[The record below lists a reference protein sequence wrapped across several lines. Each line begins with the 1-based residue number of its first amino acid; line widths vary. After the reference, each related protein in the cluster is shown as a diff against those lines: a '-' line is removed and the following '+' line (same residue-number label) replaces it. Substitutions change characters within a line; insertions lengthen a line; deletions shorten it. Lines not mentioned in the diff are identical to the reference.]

1 MIYLSADVGGT
12 FTDLVLI
19 DGDSG
24 ETHLDKV
31 PSTPGSADAVIQG
44 IDRITRAAN
53 LAPTDVD
60 IFVHGFT
67 VGTNAFLTRSGARI
81 VMAVSAGM
89 RDVLEIGDQIRPHLY
104 QLQQIKPAPVV
115 PRSRMVEV
123 DERLDAFGAV
133 VTALSPDEAERVA
146 RDVAALNPEAV
157 AICLGFSF
165 LDTGHEQLLEGAL
178 KDALPG
184 IPIYLSSRVNPQ
196 IEEFPRANTTAIA
209 AYVGPV
215 IDRYI
220 STLDQGLA
228 QAGLS
233 APLRL
238 MRSDGGVATPDAA
251 RTNPA
256 ALLLSGPAGGV
267 IAGADVS
274 GALDVSDLVTF
285 DMGGT
290 SADFSLIVGGEP
302 RSVAGRVIDGQPL
315 RLPTLDIETISA
327 GGGSIARVDLGGAL
341 KVGPGSAGAH
351 PGPACY
357 GQGGTQATITDA
369 AVVLGILDPAEYL
382 GGEMALDGALAR
394 QAIDEHLAAPLNL
407 TTEQAALGVVRVATA
422 GMNQAIRKLAVERG
436 LDLRGFALLAFGGAG
451 PIYAPFM
458 ARDLGMA
465 EVLVPRNP
473 GVYAAQGLLMSDIRH
488 TAQAAFQRRLAKV
501 DEADLGA
508 RIGVLKDDLD
518 DALERDGIDQGDRYF
533 RVSADMRCVG
543 QFHELQVPLV
553 TPEGTGWWDP
563 DKLAAD
569 FHGHH
574 LTSYGHADETIGVEF
589 VNLRVEAF
597 GRTAKAAAPI
607 IEDQASGAPPSN
619 GHRPVYLDDENGFRD
634 CPIYYR
640 DAVLPGHVI
649 TGPAVIPQRDATTI
663 VLDGQI
669 ATVTPEAVIR
679 ISTAAQ

>member
-315 RLPTLDIETISA
+315 RLP
-327 GGGSIARVDLGGAL
+327 
-341 KVGPGSAGAH
+341 
-351 PGPACY
+351 
-357 GQGGTQATITDA
+357 
-369 AVVLGILDPAEYL
+369 
-382 GGEMALDGALAR
+382 
-394 QAIDEHLAAPLNL
+394 
-407 TTEQAALGVVRVATA
+407 
-422 GMNQAIRKLAVERG
+422 
-436 LDLRGFALLAFGGAG
+436 
-451 PIYAPFM
+451 
-458 ARDLGMA
+458 
-465 EVLVPRNP
+465 
-473 GVYAAQGLLMSDIRH
+473 
-488 TAQAAFQRRLAKV
+488 
-501 DEADLGA
+501 
-508 RIGVLKDDLD
+508 
-518 DALERDGIDQGDRYF
+518 
-533 RVSADMRCVG
+533 
-543 QFHELQVPLV
+543 
-553 TPEGTGWWDP
+553 
-563 DKLAAD
+563 
-569 FHGHH
+569 
-574 LTSYGHADETIGVEF
+574 
-589 VNLRVEAF
+589 
-597 GRTAKAAAPI
+597 
-607 IEDQASGAPPSN
+607 
-619 GHRPVYLDDENGFRD
+619 
-634 CPIYYR
+634 
-640 DAVLPGHVI
+640 
-649 TGPAVIPQRDATTI
+649 
-663 VLDGQI
+663 
-669 ATVTPEAVIR
+669 
-679 ISTAAQ
+679 